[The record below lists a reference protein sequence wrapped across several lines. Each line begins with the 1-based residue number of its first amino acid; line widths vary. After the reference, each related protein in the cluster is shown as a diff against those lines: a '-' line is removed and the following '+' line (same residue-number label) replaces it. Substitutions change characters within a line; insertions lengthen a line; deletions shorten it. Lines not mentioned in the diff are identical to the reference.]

1 MHEQGQDV
9 GVRGD
14 AFYPSDCSPLSGEP
28 ATSKSEPDSPLCA
41 SSQTKNLGEDDAL
54 SGETRNSQKGCKI
67 SEPKPEKRYLGVRVR
82 MPVRDM
88 LRRIRIAKGVDPA
101 ALQGTTGKT
110 SKGSGEKKRV
120 PSSGDRR
127 SRANKKQIKSLEDLA
142 IIVEVLEE
150 DLKASRRRCPERAFS
165 AAIFSGWEED
175 FRGEDFPCQN
185 QMFKHSHR
193 SSPAVMQ
200 ESPTPSEVS
209 PTSPTNQAWSFSPNP
224 MNTEDMV
231 PSPTVWGSLYSDDS
245 EERFPSPQPAMALPN
260 SHAKWLGPSPP
271 DSSPNSPQD
280 LRRERLQDQ
289 GVFPTSWASQLASD
303 WDGMSF
309 FLFQLQKQESLLR
322 GVPEKELLATD
333 DKGRTLLHSAV
344 TEGKRALAHVIAR
357 RMAAVNQLDIR
368 DSGGKTALHL
378 SAQRNQHLMVADLL
392 FFGANVNLRDKS
404 GKTCLHLSAENG
416 YVRVLEVLRQA
427 VHNGMYLDIEARD
440 ANGMS
445 ALQCALNALDANTRA
460 LGGSVA
466 PSQMRLH
473 MLCREQLLDSLECML
488 HMGAGWRG
496 PGPAQSYALADH
508 EGQLARSSVWVRP
521 TEGALL

>member
-1 MHEQGQDV
+1 MHQQGQDV
-9 GVRGD
+9 GVRSD
-14 AFYPSDCSPLSGEP
+14 AFYPSDCSPLPGEP

-41 SSQTKNLGEDDAL
+41 SSQTKNLREDDAL

-150 DLKASRRRCPERAFS
+150 DLKASKKRHPEGAFS
-165 AAIFSGWEED
+165 AAIFTGWEED
-175 FRGEDFPCQN
+175 CRGEDFPCQN
-185 QMFKHSHR
+185 QMFKHSLR

-224 MNTEDMV
+224 MSTEDMV

-245 EERFPSPQPAMALPN
+245 EERFPSPQPALPPPN

-271 DSSPNSPQD
+271 NSSPNSPQD
-280 LRRERLQDQ
+280 LRGKRLLEQ
-289 GVFPTSWASQLASD
+289 GVLPTCWASQLAGD

-322 GVPEKELLATD
+322 GVAEEELLATD
-333 DKGRTLLHSAV
+333 DKGRTLLHGAV

-416 YVRVLEVLRQA
+416 YVRVLEVK
-427 VHNGMYLDIEARD
+427 E
-440 ANGMS
+440 
-445 ALQCALNALDANTRA
+445 
-460 LGGSVA
+460 
-466 PSQMRLH
+466 
-473 MLCREQLLDSLECML
+473 
-488 HMGAGWRG
+488 
-496 PGPAQSYALADH
+496 
-508 EGQLARSSVWVRP
+508 RP
-521 TEGALL
+521 